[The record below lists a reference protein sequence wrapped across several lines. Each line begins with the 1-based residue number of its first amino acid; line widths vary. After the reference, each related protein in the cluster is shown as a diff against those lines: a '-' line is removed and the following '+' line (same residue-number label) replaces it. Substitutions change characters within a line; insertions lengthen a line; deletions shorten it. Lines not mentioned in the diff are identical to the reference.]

1 MVNSHQLHMLQNH
14 ETHWVTLYKI
24 ILMSTAMHA
33 LLGMYKL
40 LVRPHPEC
48 AALVWNPHLIRN
60 ISKLENAWMFAL
72 IMRHNY
78 FYFPPNVLYLSQ
90 VEFFTIIPPIS
101 TSCPHQLLHLFPAP
115 SQFGTLFLMLLS
127 LLLAS
132 LPSGHMLYL
141 SSCNYALPYT
151 QL

>member
-24 ILMSTAMHA
+24 ILMSTVMHA

-72 IMRHNY
+72 RQNY
-78 FYFPPNVLYLSQ
+78 LWIRLFPTQCFIPQPSRVLYNHPSYINLLPTPIIAFVPSTISIWNTLPH
-90 VEFFTIIPPIS
+90 VALTATSITTFRSHVVPFF
-101 TSCPHQLLHLFPAP
+101 L
-115 SQFGTLFLMLLS
+115 
-127 LLLAS
+127 
-132 LPSGHMLYL
+132 
-141 SSCNYALPYT
+141 
-151 QL
+151 

>member
-24 ILMSTAMHA
+24 ILMSTVMHA

-72 IMRHNY
+72 RQNIIY
-78 FYFPPNVLYLSQ
+78 GYVYLPPAC
-90 VEFFTIIPPIS
+90 
-101 TSCPHQLLHLFPAP
+101 TSCPHQLFAIVP
-115 SQFGTLFLMLLS
+115 STIAIWSTLPHVALTATSITTFRSHVVPFFL
-127 LLLAS
+127 
-132 LPSGHMLYL
+132 
-141 SSCNYALPYT
+141 
-151 QL
+151 